1 MFIWS
6 YDDESKKVSVYK
18 WTTKNQFFVFIDS
31 SGMSIGMGSKYGIY
45 IDSNLEKGFS
55 SPTDTF
61 GNTEPLS
68 LR

>member
-1 MFIWS
+1 MFI
-6 YDDESKKVSVYK
+6 E
-18 WTTKNQFFVFIDS
+18 S

-68 LR
+68 LRPDFIIENIEIWGL